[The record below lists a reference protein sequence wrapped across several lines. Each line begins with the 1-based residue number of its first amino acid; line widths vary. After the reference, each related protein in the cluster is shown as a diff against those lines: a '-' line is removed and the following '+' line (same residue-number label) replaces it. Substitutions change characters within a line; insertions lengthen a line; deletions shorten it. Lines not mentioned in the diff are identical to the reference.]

1 MDFFK
6 LRLSLPLLV
15 LLLLIIQILLF
26 LMYIGGMG
34 WIYLIHPKDI
44 IVIKMGEKVIE
55 PEIIISITG
64 FALLYL
70 FIWITASIIL
80 TFFWIRYNYS
90 SFFNCFS
97 FKQYWTCFGQCW
109 SYNYLCTLSNFCK
122 MDSCILYAYRKT

>member
-1 MDFFK
+1 
-6 LRLSLPLLV
+6 
-15 LLLLIIQILLF
+15 
-26 LMYIGGMG
+26 MYIGGMG

-80 TFFWIRYNYS
+80 TFF
-90 SFFNCFS
+90 
-97 FKQYWTCFGQCW
+97 
-109 SYNYLCTLSNFCK
+109 L
-122 MDSCILYAYRKT
+122 D